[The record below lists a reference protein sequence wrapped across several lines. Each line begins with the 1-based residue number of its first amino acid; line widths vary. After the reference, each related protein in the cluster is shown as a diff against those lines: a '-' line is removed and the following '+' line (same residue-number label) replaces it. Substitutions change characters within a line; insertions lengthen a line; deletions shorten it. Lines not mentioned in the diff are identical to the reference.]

1 MDCITRTGV
10 RLVLLLT
17 LLAGAWT
24 TLAHAETPRCF
35 AETGQCIS
43 GPIRDYWERN
53 GGLSVFGYPITAQSA
68 ATVEGRTLQ
77 VQWFERDRL
86 EIQAD
91 GQVTAGRL
99 GAERLGQLGT
109 PWQPGPNAPAA
120 AGCTA
125 FAETGYQICGA
136 FASYWRANGGLTRF
150 GYPIT
155 GEVTAQ
161 LEGSSYTVQYFER
174 RRFEWHPEIA
184 GGSILLGLLGR
195 EASAGAPPATA
206 SAPPAP
212 APTSAP
218 AAPAPGS
225 ASPGDRVTGTVSR
238 VIDGDTIDVAVGGDT
253 VRIRL
258 IGVDTPESVHPSKP
272 VECYGREASAF
283 LRELV
288 QGRAVSLEI
297 DPSQDEVD
305 RYGRWLRYIWL
316 DGGTLVNRE
325 IIARGYGFEYTF
337 RTPHAYRDE
346 FRAAEAQARDAG
358 LGMWAPDACR
368 ATIGGDAPAAEAPAP
383 AAPSGGGGG
392 STGDCP
398 GDATAATNAPIA
410 IIGLDKNA
418 EMVTIRNVSDSSVA
432 LDGWWIC
439 SARAGQRH
447 ATLSGSL
454 APGGELIIGRQAGRP
469 IWDNDESDPAVL
481 YDQTGRLVSFLDD

>member
-1 MDCITRTGV
+1 MSGSAH
-10 RLVLLLT
+10 LT
-17 LLAGAWT
+17 
-24 TLAHAETPRCF
+24 
-35 AETGQCIS
+35 
-43 GPIRDYWERN
+43 PI
-53 GGLSVFGYPITAQSA
+53 
-68 ATVEGRTLQ
+68 
-77 VQWFERDRL
+77 
-86 EIQAD
+86 
-91 GQVTAGRL
+91 
-99 GAERLGQLGT
+99 
-109 PWQPGPNAPAA
+109 
-120 AGCTA
+120 
-125 FAETGYQICGA
+125 
-136 FASYWRANGGLTRF
+136 
-150 GYPIT
+150 
-155 GEVTAQ
+155 
-161 LEGSSYTVQYFER
+161 
-174 RRFEWHPEIA
+174 
-184 GGSILLGLLGR
+184 
-195 EASAGAPPATA
+195 
-206 SAPPAP
+206 
-212 APTSAP
+212 
-218 AAPAPGS
+218 APGS
-225 ASPGDRVTGTVSR
+225 ALPGDRVAGTVSR

-283 LRELV
+283 LRELA

-410 IIGLDKNA
+410 IVGLDKNA

-447 ATLSGSL
+447 ATLVGSL